1 MGEPAPTPEP
11 APTQL
16 PTQSP
21 PATSCAHEDQA
32 FASLRSPGKMRYTP
46 CEQELWSGL
55 PGLRF
60 CPEGL
65 VAFGTGCSKF
75 ALRLPSRGPAQD
87 ACSIFACVERCC
99 GVSGSQD
106 AWARTVLRLGL
117 LGASRCTDV
126 LPTQGAHSCA
136 GGLFKG
142 PAY

>member
-1 MGEPAPTPEP
+1 MGRARALE
-11 APTQL
+11 
-16 PTQSP
+16 
-21 PATSCAHEDQA
+21 
-32 FASLRSPGKMRYTP
+32 RMG
-46 CEQELWSGL
+46 
-55 PGLRF
+55 GLRF
-60 CPEGL
+60 FPEGL
-65 VAFGTGCSKF
+65 AAFGTGCSKF

-117 LGASRCTDV
+117 LGANRCTDG

-142 PAY
+142 PAYGMTDLLGTRTRIGRYT